1 MKVLIASCFLL
12 TVVHAFR
19 DHESIAQL
27 RHEALKL
34 NKSSCNIPCSIKE
47 RECVGQAKW
56 HWHLSKGGK
65 AFEPQLLNQDI
76 EICKQ
81 SESMCHAKCEKGYQE
96 ERVMLDDYICITKC
110 NYEHASCARKKNDW
124 TEGGECD
131 QYYSECTAAC
141 KAKMENA
148 TCLLKCELPFTK
160 CFDSAQKEQKSVLIK
175 SYKIGQCYANQTRCI
190 IKSKCEAVD
199 AAELKELQKERIDQ
213 EKEFDQDYRFC
224 RVRCNATTVE
234 ECLSKKKISKA
245 EKVEC
250 VKKSRCLV
258 GCSKCLGGCESEFE
272 KCFKFAPRKST
283 PALRHRER
291 GYCYLTRASCIEKKC
306 Q

>member
-1 MKVLIASCFLL
+1 MKVLITSCFLL
-12 TVVHAFR
+12 TVVHAFG

-27 RHEALKL
+27 RHEALRL

-76 EICKQ
+76 ERCKQ
-81 SESMCHAKCEKGYQE
+81 NESMCHAKCEKGYQE
-96 ERVMLDDYICITKC
+96 ERISLDDYICITKC
-110 NYEHASCARKKNDW
+110 KDEH
-124 TEGGECD
+124 GGK
-131 QYYSECTAAC
+131 YYSKCTAAC
-141 KAKMENA
+141 KAKRENA

-175 SYKIGQCYANQTRCI
+175 SYKIGQCYASQARCI
-190 IKSKCEAVD
+190 NKSKCEAVD

-224 RVRCNATTVE
+224 RVRCNATTVK
-234 ECLSKKKISKA
+234 ECLPKTKLSKA
-245 EKVEC
+245 EKAEC
-250 VKKSRCLV
+250 VKSTGCLV
-258 GCSKCLGGCESEFE
+258 GCSKCLEGCESEFE
-272 KCFKFAPRKST
+272 KCFKFASGKST